1 MDQHNQN
8 TTKCVCARKYMQK
21 SMCLE
26 FTQGLLHIHTCNYY
40 IAIYKKKKCKVHTQT
55 KKCKVQTQ
63 TKKCKAQTQM
73 YMPSCMHSSIT
84 SFQYH
89 CIKCYNYVNFYNSA
103 SRLAAHY
110 VIMPNGC
117 NSTSYRSVSSCKKN
131 QPQPKKQIR
140 RKKIKHTQHTTPFH
154 ESDADGNMEANHIS
168 LLKSTTLFEST
179 QHITNRSTS
188 HQTYQPKTS

>member
-1 MDQHNQN
+1 MDSTHDIFCLITSKGAPQTSISRLTFNGPTQLEHN
-8 TTKCVCARKYMQK
+8 KMCVCTQIYAEVNVFGVYTRASTYTYMQ
-21 SMCLE
+21 
-26 FTQGLLHIHTCNYY
+26 LLHSHIQ
-40 IAIYKKKKCKVHTQT
+40 KKKCKVHTQT

-140 RKKIKHTQHTTPFH
+140 RKKIKHT
-154 ESDADGNMEANHIS
+154 
-168 LLKSTTLFEST
+168 
-179 QHITNRSTS
+179 
-188 HQTYQPKTS
+188 